1 MVSSARAEE
10 TRVWVILEA
19 EGAAEAMTLRGLT
32 RAIAMFGVVWGCL
45 WCGAAH
51 AQEEA
56 ASPRP
61 PSDTVL
67 LRYKPVLGDTVEY
80 QFDFVSR
87 FDIED
92 RIGIRYD
99 RTDVTM
105 LARVTQKVTEV
116 RPDETAVV
124 DTTSQ
129 LVEMTPESDDEFVP
143 IRNLITMDNQ
153 RRLLE
158 IVDAPGENTAETDAG
173 WRNLV
178 VQAMNSLSFPD
189 EPIRIG
195 DRWERIHT
203 LTMPETGTVT
213 EMEVKSQLTDRMLDG
228 DRWVSLVSAEAQIPL
243 DLRTGDTR
251 VAGNIGLHL
260 RLEVYE
266 DDGGLRYVRGWGRGS
281 AKPDLKV
288 RVAKI
293 RIVVDDMHFQRF
305 MPDGSLLPSV
315 KGEDA
320 PKE

>member
-1 MVSSARAEE
+1 
-10 TRVWVILEA
+10 
-19 EGAAEAMTLRGLT
+19 
-32 RAIAMFGVVWGCL
+32 
-45 WCGAAH
+45 
-51 AQEEA
+51 
-56 ASPRP
+56 
-61 PSDTVL
+61 VL
-67 LRYKPVLGDTVEY
+67 LRYKPAVGDAVEY
-80 QFDFVSR
+80 HFDFASR

-105 LARVTQKVTEV
+105 RARVSQKVTEV
-116 RPDETAVV
+116 RPDGTAVV

-129 LVEMTPESDDEFVP
+129 LVEMTPKPDDEFVP

-158 IVDAPGENTAETDAG
+158 IADAPGENAVETDAG
-173 WRNLV
+173 WRDLV

-195 DRWERIHT
+195 DRWERTHT

-213 EMEVKSQLTDRMLDG
+213 KMEVKSQLTDRVPDG

-260 RLEVYE
+260 RLEVFE

-293 RIVVDDMHFQRF
+293 RILVDDMHFQRF

-315 KGEDA
+315 RGENA
-320 PKE
+320 GKE